1 MTQVR
6 EIVSVNVGQAGCQ
19 LGHVVWQQ
27 YNAEHAV
34 EPNKEWKPEHQLKK
48 AAELLKNDPP
58 EPKADEEDDKGEQS
72 NDLVAKA
79 RTFYDLTNSNLMI
92 PRNLFI
98 DLEASCIQ
106 QIKKSSMGKQF
117 YDEYY
122 LHGKEDA
129 ANNFARGHYTVGK
142 ELMDVV
148 NEKVKNIVEACDN
161 LQGFLMC
168 HAVGGGTGSGL
179 GMLILERLAVD
190 YRKKSKIG
198 FEIYPAPSISTCI
211 VEPYNGLLSTHW
223 LLDHTEVS
231 LVLDNEALYKIC
243 DKKLKLNKIQYR
255 HLNKLCAKS
264 ISCMTS
270 ALRFEGDL
278 NVDMNEFQTNLV
290 PFPRLHFMTS
300 SYAPLTEQKKTDGS
314 SSVWDLLQEA
324 FNPDSFNVMY
334 SDFDV
339 TEDKYMAI
347 SMNFRGS
354 VNSKE
359 ANTNIQ
365 KLKKM
370 NKVYFVEW
378 MPTGFKVGLNEIPCV
393 NLNEDVLKYASRTCA
408 MIGNNVAV
416 NRVFQERLSKKYDM
430 MYSQRAYVH
439 WYVGEGMEEGE
450 FSEAREDLG
459 FLEKDYLDVITEQA
473 SDDNDEGG
481 EDEF

>member
-1 MTQVR
+1 MSQVR
-6 EIVSVNVGQAGCQ
+6 EIVSLNVGQAGCQ
-19 LGHVVWQQ
+19 LGHVVWKQ
-27 YNAEHAV
+27 YNAEHSV
-34 EPNKEWKPEHQLKK
+34 TPEKEWKPAEQIQKTLKENEQPTPDQINDAEKK
-48 AAELLKNDPP
+48 A
-58 EPKADEEDDKGEQS
+58 Q
-72 NDLVAKA
+72 
-79 RTFYDLTNSNLMI
+79 TFYEQTDTNHMI
-92 PRNLFI
+92 PRNFFI
-98 DLEASCIQ
+98 DLESSCVQ
-106 QIKKSSMGKQF
+106 QIKKGPMGKQF
-117 YDEYY
+117 DDRRYIT
-122 LHGKEDA
+122 GKEDA

-142 ELMDVV
+142 EMMDII
-148 NEKVKNIVEACDN
+148 NEKVKDMVEACDN
-161 LQGFLMC
+161 IQGFLMC

-231 LVLDNEALYKIC
+231 LVLDNEAMYEIC
-243 DKKLKLNKIQYR
+243 QKKLQLNKVSYGQ
-255 HLNKLCAKS
+255 LNKLCAKS
-264 ISCMTS
+264 ISCMTA

-300 SYAPLTEQKKTDGS
+300 SYSPVKHVKNDIKENN
-314 SSVWDLLQEA
+314 VWDVLDAA
-324 FNPDSFNVMY
+324 FNYKNFNVKFN
-334 SDFDV
+334 DFDV

-347 SMNFRGS
+347 SVNFRGE
-354 VNSKE
+354 VTSKE
-359 ANTNIQ
+359 ANSNIQ
-365 KLKKM
+365 KLKK
-370 NKVYFVEW
+370 NQKVSFVEW
-378 MPTGFKVGLNEIPCV
+378 MPTGFKVGLNAITCASV
-393 NLNEDVLKYASRTCA
+393 DKDVVKYSKRTCA

-416 NRVFQERLSKKYDM
+416 NRVFVDRLSKKYDM

-473 SDDNDEGG
+473 SDDGG
-481 EDEF
+481 ESGAEDEF

>member
-1 MTQVR
+1 MSVQVR
-6 EIVSVNVGQAGCQ
+6 EIVSLNVGQAGCQ

-34 EPNKEWKPEHQLKK
+34 VPKEEWNPMKQIEAAAAAQQTEVPVLGDDKIDDMKKK
-48 AAELLKNDPP
+48 A
-58 EPKADEEDDKGEQS
+58 Q
-72 NDLVAKA
+72 
-79 RTFYDLTNSNLMI
+79 TFYDETSGSLMI

-98 DLEASCIQ
+98 DLESSCIQ
-106 QIKKSSMGKQF
+106 QIKKAPMGKQF

-122 LHGKEDA
+122 IFGKEDA

-142 ELMDVV
+142 ELMDLV
-148 NEKVKNIVEACDN
+148 NEKVKQIVEACDN
-161 LQGFLMC
+161 LQGFIMC

-231 LVLDNEALYKIC
+231 LVLDNEALYRIL
-243 DKKLKLNKIQYR
+243 DKQLLCKKIQYE

-300 SYAPLTEQKKTDGS
+300 SYAPLTDTKKQVANA
-314 SSVWDLLQEA
+314 SVWELMQTA
-324 FNPDSFNVMY
+324 FNPKNFNVRY
-334 SDFDV
+334 QDFDT

-347 SMNFRGS
+347 SMNFRGKVS
-354 VNSKE
+354 SKE

-365 KLKKM
+365 KLKKE
-370 NKVYFVEW
+370 NKVTFVEW
-378 MPTGFKVGLNEIPCV
+378 MPTGFKVGLNSIPCKD
-393 NLNEDVLKYASRTCA
+393 LKDDVLKYSTRTCA

-473 SDDNDEGG
+473 SDENEDDAG